1 MPMAETA
8 GELIHWPDYKFAEY
22 CRNRFRVNRGVYN
35 TIDVWL
41 YENGC
46 RDIGERRRLILL
58 FLSACSDETDAGDG
72 KFLKF
77 GKGGLSD
84 RIRRYIGHPHAG
96 RSLYH

>member
-1 MPMAETA
+1 MADTA

-41 YENGC
+41 FENGC

-58 FLSACSDETDAGDG
+58 FLEACSEEYDEEDG
-72 KFLKF
+72 KFIKF
-77 GKGGLSD
+77 GKGGLTD
-84 RIRRYIGHPHAG
+84 RIRRYVFGHPDAG

>member
-1 MPMAETA
+1 MAETA

-41 YENGC
+41 FENGC

-58 FLSACSDETDAGDG
+58 FLSACSEESDAGDG